1 MKMNLYKEKR
11 IGYTGDSVIKRG
23 YEIYDEWIERR
34 YSSRKIV
41 HFIERTVASI
51 RENTSN
57 TARLEALS
65 CLFALDI
72 RIKEKYGTLLQCLFS
87 YFSWRRERR
96 AFQLL
101 KGAFNIKNVN
111 DDIRTLIEVEL
122 QILREKLGT
131 EAPDDTDDDTVHGG
145 KRNGK
150 AQEESTKNVTKEQD
164 KATNDNPESLP
175 DKEETNEFSENKTEE
190 ISESSEMPERIVD
203 SEASQKAEESSLKD
217 AHVSVKE
224 SKEQEK
230 GKNQEIK
237 EEKNVSKE
245 KSEPSTDKTKQ
256 AKTYNDAGYLPTLHD
271 ETLNKKTSDS
281 SRSFIDEVI
290 LDNMVKYREDNVEH
304 AFKEDK
310 KQIFEPDIKENIAS
324 QSEDVGKSTDKNED
338 LYDKMPMRNGEV
350 AKPVEKNDRSN
361 PTQTVSE
368 TQKENAVAK
377 AKNDNDMR
385 VPLRVDIT
393 VNEENEMRREISNSM
408 SVEAIKA
415 IYESQAAIMREQ
427 LNIASEEVG
436 INAPVEIIGR
446 PEAGPPE
453 QSVAGPNRK

>member
-1 MKMNLYKEKR
+1 MEMDFYKEKQ

-23 YEIYDEWIERR
+23 YDICDEWIVRR

-41 HFIERTVASI
+41 HFTERIVASL

-57 TARLEALS
+57 TVRLEALS

-72 RIKEKYGTLLQCLFS
+72 RIKEKYSTLLRCLFS
-87 YFSWRRERR
+87 YFSWRREIR

-101 KGAFNIKNVN
+101 KREFNIKNVN
-111 DDIRTLIEVEL
+111 DDIRTIIEVEL
-122 QILREKLGT
+122 QILREKIEP
-131 EAPDDTDDDTVHGG
+131 EAADDPDDDTVHGG

-150 AQEESTKNVTKEQD
+150 IQEELTKNGAKEQD
-164 KATNDNPESLP
+164 KATNDNPESFS
-175 DKEETNEFSENKTEE
+175 DKEEANESAENKTEE
-190 ISESSEMPERIVD
+190 ISDASETPERIED
-203 SEASQKAEESSLKD
+203 SKAQRNAEETSPKD
-217 AHVSVKE
+217 ARISVKE
-224 SKEQEK
+224 SKEQKK

-237 EEKNVSKE
+237 EEKNGSEE

-256 AKTYNDAGYLPTLHD
+256 AKTYNDPGYFPTLHD

-290 LDNMVKYREDNVEH
+290 LDNMVKYREDNAEH
-304 AFKEDK
+304 VLKEDK

-324 QSEDVGKSTDKNED
+324 QSEDVGKNTDKNED

-350 AKPVEKNDRSN
+350 AKPIEKIDRSN

-377 AKNDNDMR
+377 AKDDNDLR
-385 VPLRVDIT
+385 VPLQVDIT
-393 VNEENEMRREISNSM
+393 VNQENEMRREISNSM

-427 LNIASEEVG
+427 LTIVSAELG
-436 INAPVEIIGR
+436 MDAPVEIIGR
-446 PEAGPPE
+446 PETAPPE
-453 QSVAGPNRK
+453 QSLAGLNRK